1 MNGSHPRR
9 KDGEPL
15 IQSMIRY
22 QVCDDS
28 DLEPGMPPF
37 NVTGDAT
44 MFDDIDEA
52 LMELDELRFRYPN
65 TYLAKVT
72 YERVQTSH

>member
-1 MNGSHPRR
+1 
-9 KDGEPL
+9 
-15 IQSMIRY
+15 MIRY